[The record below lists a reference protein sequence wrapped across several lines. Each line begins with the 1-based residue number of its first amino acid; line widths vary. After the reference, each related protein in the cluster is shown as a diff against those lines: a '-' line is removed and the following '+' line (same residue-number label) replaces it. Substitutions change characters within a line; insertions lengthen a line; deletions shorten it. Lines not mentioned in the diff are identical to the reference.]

1 MRDGGLGQIR
11 RSLPPA
17 SLATLALI
25 HPSTTDY
32 QPAASQAAFKE
43 TYKMTIQASTI
54 RPGMLVVLKSSVSGN
69 VSHSKQVI
77 EAEHT
82 TDDGAQKA
90 RWETERVVANPEEF
104 VEATKLRNQARQK
117 IAGMCIQTAFG
128 LLCPE
133 EKTDQLDAKVNEAQA
148 ICEEFNKRAQC
159 TTIGIYIVAGR
170 VAADDA
176 QAVRAINSEVRDL
189 MATMEAGL
197 AELNVEKVRGA
208 ADKARSL
215 GAMLSPQAAERVKGA
230 IDIARKA
237 ATEMKKAAEVGTAEI
252 DLAAIRKLTESRT
265 SFLDVSEDQAEV
277 EAVSHEGRAID
288 LAPIEG
294 EEPAAAPEIAP
305 VAEAQPEPEA
315 PTVRVPQFEM
325 D

>member
-1 MRDGGLGQIR
+1 
-11 RSLPPA
+11 
-17 SLATLALI
+17 
-25 HPSTTDY
+25 
-32 QPAASQAAFKE
+32 
-43 TYKMTIQASTI
+43 MTIQASTI

-77 EAEHT
+77 EAET
-82 TDDGAQKA
+82 KTSDGALKA

-104 VEATKLRNQARQK
+104 AEATKLRNAARQK

-133 EKTDQLDAKVNEAQA
+133 EKVEQLDARVIEAQA

-189 MATMEAGL
+189 METMEAGL
-197 AELNVEKVRGA
+197 KELNVEKVRGA

-215 GAMLSPQAAERVKGA
+215 GAMLSPAAAERVKGA

-237 ATEMKKAAEVGTAEI
+237 ATEMKKAAEQGAAEI
-252 DLAAIRKLTESRT
+252 DLAAIQKLTASRT
-265 SFLDVSEDQAEV
+265 AFLDIDQAPAEIEAPTHEARMIDLAPTEV
-277 EAVSHEGRAID
+277 EHVATEAPAID
-288 LAPIEG
+288 LAPT
-294 EEPAAAPEIAP
+294 EEETIAPAPLAAP
-305 VAEAQPEPEA
+305 
-315 PTVRVPQFEM
+315 VPQFEM
-325 D
+325 GE